1 LWEDSSYGKNWQSMY
16 DNFRIIATQTKDV
29 LILNGNDILSEKVF
43 NDIDLKFDMVLLI
56 YPLSMLHID

>member
-1 LWEDSSYGKNWQSMY
+1 MY